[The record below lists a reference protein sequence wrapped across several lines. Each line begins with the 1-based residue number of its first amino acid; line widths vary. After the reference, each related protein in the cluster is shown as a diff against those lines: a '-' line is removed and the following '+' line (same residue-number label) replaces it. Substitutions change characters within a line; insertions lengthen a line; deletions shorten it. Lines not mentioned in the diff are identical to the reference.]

1 MQGVRR
7 QDQERRVAPI
17 DGRDRPRIRPGGR
30 RDQPDA
36 HDLLSPEDH
45 ATPSFAEELAAQEQ
59 EEESQ
64 ASRHEREES
73 GEGLGMPVDTLE
85 LHGRVV
91 KEQAPAAGNAPEAAP
106 FHVDVRV

>member
-1 MQGVRR
+1 MQGIRR

-36 HDLLSPEDH
+36 HDPLSPDEH
-45 ATPSFAEELAAQEQ
+45 ATPSFAEELASQEA
-59 EEESQ
+59 ESQ
-64 ASRHEREES
+64 APRQVQEEG
-73 GEGLGMPVDTLE
+73 GEGLGMPEDTLE
-85 LHGRVV
+85 LHGQVV
-91 KEQAPAAGNAPEAAP
+91 KEQAPTLGTDPKATP